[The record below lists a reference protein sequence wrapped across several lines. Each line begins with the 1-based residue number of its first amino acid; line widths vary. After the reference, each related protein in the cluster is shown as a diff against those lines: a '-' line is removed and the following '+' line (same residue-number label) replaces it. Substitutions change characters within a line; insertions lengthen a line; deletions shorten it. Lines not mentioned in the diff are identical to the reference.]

1 MHMIFLLLLIFAQ
14 ASYIF
19 TQQPIQKQPLIHALT
34 QPGNKGQLIALTEQ
48 DLSESN
54 LDNLLEPINFTQD
67 GLHRF
72 FKHIFNRKEYAVE
85 VLPYSFNHLLQ
96 MIDFGIKSKQN
107 AAYFKAVIKL
117 FTIKTKFIKFATSN
131 EVERLVTIIPDML
144 HACMKKNTS
153 THSSES
159 IKNIIMNELKNTN
172 PTSTDQLLSSI
183 SESLEAEINKKN
195 TLAVNESEELRCMLH
210 TFIDNLLNKI
220 LWSPIDHAVLWGSV
234 ERLGLHLSL
243 LEKKK
248 IFNKDEA
255 DLLEWS
261 LVQRFCHFLEL
272 AGAQLPGSF
281 YENARL
287 AIAKQLPGID
297 NNDENE
303 LATSKRQH
311 LQDALLEG
319 HIKSEAS
326 QTLQLSL

>member
-1 MHMIFLLLLIFAQ
+1 LLVFAHTCSLYAQ
-14 ASYIF
+14 QVAS
-19 TQQPIQKQPLIHALT
+19 KQPLIQALT
-34 QPGNKGQLIALTEQ
+34 QTGNKGQLIALTEQ
-48 DLSESN
+48 DLNESN

-72 FKHIFNRKEYAVE
+72 FKHIFNRKEYTTD

-107 AAYFKAVIKL
+107 ATYFKAVIKL
-117 FTIKTKFIKFATSN
+117 FTVKAKFIKFVTSN
-131 EVERLVTIIPDML
+131 EVERLVSIVPDML
-144 HACMKKNTS
+144 NASMKKTTS

-159 IKNIIMNELKNTN
+159 IKKIILNELKNSN
-172 PTSTDQLLSSI
+172 PTSTDELLSHI
-183 SESLEAEINKKN
+183 SNSLETELNKKSN
-195 TLAVNESEELRCMLH
+195 SQSDECEELQKMLH
-210 TFIDNLLNKI
+210 TFLDNLLNKI
-220 LWSPIDHAVLWGSV
+220 LWSPIDHAVLWGSI

-255 DLLEWS
+255 DILEWS
-261 LVQRFCHFLEL
+261 LVQRFCHFIEL

-297 NNDENE
+297 NHDENE
-303 LATSKRQH
+303 LATSKRQFI
-311 LQDALLEG
+311 QDALLEG
-319 HIKSEAS
+319 HIKSEACH
-326 QTLQLSL
+326 TLQLSL